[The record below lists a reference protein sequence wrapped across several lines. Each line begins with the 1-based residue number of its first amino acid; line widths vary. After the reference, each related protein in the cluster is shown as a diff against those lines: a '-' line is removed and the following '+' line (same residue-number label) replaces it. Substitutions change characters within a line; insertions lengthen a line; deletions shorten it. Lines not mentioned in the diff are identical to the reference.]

1 MNDADK
7 RVLDAIH
14 VKILGSGSFA
24 RVSMVKTKDNEF
36 LAIKEFT
43 GSKKDLLSE
52 LHNEARVFRLLGSD
66 TRTSLIVDNSTLR
79 MNKELPLMFPN
90 TDFRVDSIYR
100 CYEKSVALNARFI
113 DMKGFFLD
121 PHRYLGSVFGVIDR
135 LHAGNLV
142 HDDLKPANIFFDTSG
157 EAFYPTYVGDWGGAS
172 KLTREGFF
180 RTGTTLGTPNIWT
193 AKYGHVDVDHRGFE
207 SFKPIT
213 KTVKGLRFFADG
225 RFRDRW
231 CLMNTVI
238 ALRDKHRQCLTSE
251 TSKKTIAF
259 LNTVVAVL
267 FNNMTEVGVT
277 LTGLLME
284 AVSQKGGRRRRGGG
298 KDEEPVEIENPNIG
312 KCSSESIN
320 MLEKLAMDDFYITGY
335 DNKTVEYDLMID
347 QIQEYLIMMDN
358 YNSRELL
365 DGPTAEFT
373 ESLAHRLVTLQNEK
387 AGNLLPENKFR
398 MKIANWGVKPVTNM
412 QKIGTRPQAASAFQ
426 TIPRT
431 STPTFRPPTQP
442 RPFRANLPTAA
453 SARPQTA
460 ASARPQTAVLVGG
473 KTRPRPASARTV
485 PVKPAT
491 ASTVKAR
498 AATASKRAPVKPG
511 ASKKPAVAKTKPP
524 SRQSQSDVKAKPK
537 SAPPKKKS

>member
-1 MNDADK
+1 
-7 RVLDAIH
+7 
-14 VKILGSGSFA
+14 
-24 RVSMVKTKDNEF
+24 
-36 LAIKEFT
+36 
-43 GSKKDLLSE
+43 
-52 LHNEARVFRLLGSD
+52 
-66 TRTSLIVDNSTLR
+66 
-79 MNKELPLMFPN
+79 
-90 TDFRVDSIYR
+90 
-100 CYEKSVALNARFI
+100 
-113 DMKGFFLD
+113 
-121 PHRYLGSVFGVIDR
+121 
-135 LHAGNLV
+135 
-142 HDDLKPANIFFDTSG
+142 
-157 EAFYPTYVGDWGGAS
+157 
-172 KLTREGFF
+172 
-180 RTGTTLGTPNIWT
+180 
-193 AKYGHVDVDHRGFE
+193 
-207 SFKPIT
+207 
-213 KTVKGLRFFADG
+213 
-225 RFRDRW
+225 
-231 CLMNTVI
+231 MNTLI
-238 ALRDKHRQCLTSE
+238 ELRDKHKQRLTSE

-277 LTGLLME
+277 LTGLLE
-284 AVSQKGGRRRRGGG
+284 QVWPQKGGRRRTRVQKGAGDG
-298 KDEEPVEIENPNIG
+298 EPDEIVNPNIG

-387 AGNLLPENKFR
+387 AGNLLPENKFM
-398 MKIANWGVKPVTNM
+398 MKNANWGVTNK
-412 QKIGTRPQAASAFQ
+412 QQPGKRPQTASVFQ
-426 TIPRT
+426 LP
-431 STPTFRPPTQP
+431 PPFRPPTQP
-442 RPFRANLPTAA
+442 RPFRAKLPTAA